1 MRYSVVI
8 LTFGDRLPALHRCL
22 SKITNGAQARPGVD
36 YEIIVVNNGSE
47 ATLDWFEKFASP
59 LPREQGWFQM
69 VYRPENEGVCAR
81 NYGIDIARGD
91 YIIQVDDDVLVT
103 PGFDDVLL
111 APYRHSDVGATGP
124 HGFYQDST
132 WGLLIDDR
140 RRPQPGQ
147 YADLLMGY
155 CWSWRNARQVR
166 AELVDGPEPVAEWQV
181 PVFSYDWA
189 FSPFWHEESD
199 LQCQIRAAG
208 GRLMVTRP
216 VAVHQTRHDWKETM
230 ADGPQT
236 GLSIAT
242 DNFFKLK
249 DKWEDKNLHF
259 EGPAVGLR
267 GPAPGGPARRPR

>member
-1 MRYSVVI
+1 MRYSVIV
-8 LTFGDRLPALHRCL
+8 LTFGDRLEALQRCL
-22 SKITNGAQARPGVD
+22 MKITRGAQARPGVD

-47 ATLDWFEKFASP
+47 ASLEWFMMRAAP

-91 YIIQVDDDVLVT
+91 IIIQVDDDVLVT
-103 PGFDDVLL
+103 PGFDNVLL
-111 APYRHSDVGATGP
+111 EPYSRPEVGATGP

-155 CWSWRNARQVR
+155 CWSWRHKGDINIWDKPFR
-166 AELVDGPEPVAEWQV
+166 
-181 PVFSYDWA
+181 YDWA

-208 GRLMVTRP
+208 HRLMVTRP
-216 VAVHQTRHDWKETM
+216 VATHQTRHDWKETM

-236 GLSIAT
+236 GLRIAT

-249 DKWEDKNLHF
+249 DKWGNQESDLPF